1 MYPGQSQ
8 PSSLKGTSKWCALQ
22 QGPSPN
28 SKPGTQLKTRQWEI
42 SYIASSNREKINENG
57 PFQEFVHS
65 VDFDSVDINNKLIK
79 LRLHTYVS
87 SLSVTDAGKNEFQIL
102 HVSNNALIGSIV
114 NVDKNGKVTQITTLL
129 GNGKDIPQED
139 ISKFKKVTGEKRF
152 PEGNIVNI
160 LKIVLVTKHDHARTI
175 QMIYI

>member
-1 MYPGQSQ
+1 MKILWFTCGLALVGADQIP
-8 PSSLKGTSKWCALQ
+8 PLNETSR
-22 QGPSPN
+22 GE
-28 SKPGTQLKTRQWEI
+28 WEI

-57 PFQEFVHS
+57 PFQDRSRKVES
-65 VDFDSVDINNKLIK
+65 TRETWCRGSLVD
-79 LRLHTYVS
+79 
-87 SLSVTDAGKNEFQIL
+87 SLEGRRASPHLSPGPYAGKNEFQIL

-139 ISKFKKVTGEKRF
+139 ISKFKKVTREKRF

-160 LKIVLVTKHDHARTI
+160 LKIGNVTIFFSLTYHSPG
-175 QMIYI
+175 M

>member
-1 MYPGQSQ
+1 MKILWFTCGLALVGADQIP
-8 PSSLKGTSKWCALQ
+8 PLNETSRGWPK
-22 QGPSPN
+22 
-28 SKPGTQLKTRQWEI
+28 WEI

-139 ISKFKKVTGEKRF
+139 ISKFKKVTREKRF

-160 LKIVLVTKHDHARTI
+160 LKIGNVTIFFSLTYHSPG
-175 QMIYI
+175 M